1 MIRLTP
7 FRIGLSLMVISSVWV
22 AFAFSIAEKTSQDLT
37 IGTKESVSID
47 LDLKNKGLGFYK
59 ITIPNYSKETVLV
72 KVLDPQGNM
81 LDLKRIGTKMSVN
94 YFEFSYTGKYTLEIT
109 NLSENA
115 LQIMVEFGNT
125 KSAEFAFPSFMA
137 LIGACL
143 IVWSGYKR
151 LRSYSTAHP
160 EENKS

>member
-1 MIRLTP
+1 MRKLTL
-7 FRIGLSLMVISSVWV
+7 FRIGLSLMIIGSIWV
-22 AFAFSIAEKTSQDLT
+22 AFTFSIAEKISQDLNIT
-37 IGTKESVSID
+37 AKESTNIN
-47 LDLKNKGLGFYK
+47 LDLKNNGLGFYK
-59 ITIPNYSKETVLV
+59 ITIPNYSKETILV
-72 KVLDPQGNM
+72 KVLDPQGSTI
-81 LDLKRIGTKMSVN
+81 DLKRIETKMSVN